1 MLRLFCIIAM
11 FFAPPAWS
19 QSGSDAQRALSLG
32 KAGFTLYKS
41 GQYAEALE
49 KFKAANALR
58 PNPTLDVNIG
68 KCHERLG
75 QLNEA
80 LLNCK
85 IALNARRAPAAVRK
99 AARAC
104 LDRVEPQLKRPE
116 LSIVSEPDGARVS
129 IDGNQVGKTPWSGA
143 VDAGRRQID
152 LDLPG
157 YRPYSR
163 SLVTALGQ
171 AYKIRGRLLPGS
183 LGALLS
189 ITSVPEGAA
198 VSVDGA
204 FVGVTPL
211 RRYPLQARTYNIEV
225 AKDGFVRQVVSMGL
239 LDGSHLERT
248 FILVNEAD
256 EQAAYRQ
263 TWPGWT
269 LVGIGVAAASLGTFS
284 ASEPFWTEVKL
295 RNLQPRMEA
304 PQTAEV

>member
-1 MLRLFCIIAM
+1 M
-11 FFAPPAWS
+11 PPA
-19 QSGSDAQRALSLG
+19 
-32 KAGFTLYKS
+32 
-41 GQYAEALE
+41 
-49 KFKAANALR
+49 N
-58 PNPTLDVNIG
+58 
-68 KCHERLG
+68 
-75 QLNEA
+75 
-80 LLNCK
+80 
-85 IALNARRAPAAVRK
+85 
-99 AARAC
+99 
-104 LDRVEPQLKRPE
+104 
-116 LSIVSEPDGARVS
+116 
-129 IDGNQVGKTPWSGA
+129 
-143 VDAGRRQID
+143 D

-171 AYKIRGRLLPGS
+171 AYKIRGRPLPGS

-263 TWPGWT
+263 TWPVG
-269 LVGIGVAAASLGTFS
+269 LVGIGVAAASLGTFFGIR
-284 ASEPFWTEVKL
+284 AL
-295 RNLQPRMEA
+295 LDQ
-304 PQTAEV
+304 